1 MKVDVVITYVDGLDP
16 LWQKDYEATMHS
28 PFLVKHFRD
37 WGTLRYLLRGI
48 EKNMPYVGNVHL
60 VVARESQVPAWVNR
74 ENLHIVLHED
84 IIPKEYLPTFNSA
97 TIGLF
102 LYRIPGLA
110 DYYLYFNDDIFPL
123 QPCPV
128 DMFFPDGKSAIK
140 FSTHLFAQG
149 FYKKHVRNSYRLA
162 RTLLGQCYGLCYK
175 RPQHICIPMQKK
187 ACEEVFEKATP
198 QIMAS
203 LSPKRTEK
211 NLNQSL
217 FLNYLYYS
225 GRAISRRIPSKF
237 CSMAFYSPEAIAKQ
251 ILHPT
256 KPLICINDVSMNED
270 KQQEMQAKL
279 HQAFL
284 QRFPEK
290 SRFEK

>member
-1 MKVDVVITYVDGLDP
+1 MKVDVVITYVDGFDP
-16 LWQKDYEATMHS
+16 LWQKDYETTFNA

-37 WGTLRYLLRGI
+37 WGTLKYLMRGI
-48 EKNMPYVGNVHL
+48 EQNLPYVETIHL

-74 ENLHIVLHED
+74 EKVHIVLHED
-84 IIPKEYLPTFNSA
+84 IIPAEYLPTFNSA

-102 LYRIPGLA
+102 LYRIPGLS

-123 QPCPV
+123 KSCPV
-128 DMFFPDGKSAIK
+128 EMFFPEGKSAIK

-162 RTLLGQCYGLCYK
+162 RTLLGQSYGLCFK
-175 RPQHICIPMQKK
+175 RPQHICIPMQRK
-187 ACEEVFEKATP
+187 ACEEVFAKATP

-203 LSPKRTEK
+203 LSPKRTEN

-225 GRAISRRIPSKF
+225 GRAISRRIPAKF
-237 CSMAFYSPEAIAKQ
+237 CSMAVYSAEKIAQYIKY
-251 ILHPT
+251 PV
-256 KPLICINDVSMNED
+256 KPLICINDVSMSEE
-270 KQQEMQAKL
+270 KQAYMQAML
-279 HQAFL
+279 HQAFEKV
-284 QRFPEK
+284 FPNK